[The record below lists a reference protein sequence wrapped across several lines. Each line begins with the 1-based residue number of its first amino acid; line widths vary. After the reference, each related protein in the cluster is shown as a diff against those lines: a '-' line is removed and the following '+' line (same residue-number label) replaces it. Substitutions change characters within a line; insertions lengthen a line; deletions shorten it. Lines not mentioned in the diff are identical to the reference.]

1 MKLSIGYPTPQEEQE
16 ILRRR
21 RERREDEITLQEV
34 TDGAELLAL
43 REAIEEVHVDPDI
56 EAYIVRLVGATRSNK
71 LVAVGASPR
80 GSLALLKLARVQAAL
95 DGRAYVLP
103 DDVKAFARPALIHR
117 LILDPGLWMKRNAA
131 DEVISGIVQAT
142 NVPVIGST
150 R

>member
-1 MKLSIGYPTPQEEQE
+1 
-16 ILRRR
+16 
-21 RERREDEITLQEV
+21 
-34 TDGAELLAL
+34 
-43 REAIEEVHVDPDI
+43 
-56 EAYIVRLVGATRSNK
+56 
-71 LVAVGASPR
+71 
-80 GSLALLKLARVQAAL
+80 
-95 DGRAYVLP
+95 VLP